1 MLALPIKIYKTFFP
15 EKNIDQIP
23 LFNEVISTKDIRS
36 EIRALIEEFRE
47 LYDGDFSDEAVSLLL
62 TELSKLAE
70 ERPFKTSSL

>member
-1 MLALPIKIYKTFFP
+1 MLTLPIKIYKTFFP

-47 LYDGDFSDEAVSLLL
+47 LYDDEAVSLLL